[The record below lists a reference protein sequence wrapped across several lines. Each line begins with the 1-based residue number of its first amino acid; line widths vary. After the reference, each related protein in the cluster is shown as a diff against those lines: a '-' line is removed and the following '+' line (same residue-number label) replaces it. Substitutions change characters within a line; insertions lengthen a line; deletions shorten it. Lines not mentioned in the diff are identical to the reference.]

1 MLSHD
6 EATYFVIAREI
17 FQGKIYFVDL
27 IDTKPIGIFLILG
40 LIIKFISKSIFVIR
54 LITALT
60 IAFTAF
66 IVYKISFFNHGERKP
81 AIASGVILIFFL
93 SIFTYFGLFINPE
106 LFFLLFTSLGFYF
119 YISSERI
126 LSFFAC
132 GFMLGIGLM
141 IKYVVLFDLAAF
153 LLYFFVTRLLRSN
166 FQSIVRSVLCCF
178 AAFVGFLIPIGIIFS
193 YYYRIGHLNEFIFY
207 TFKVTSQ
214 YPVERTLIQ
223 ALIFVG
229 DFHLRFLPIIFFFY
243 FTLIKSVRKP
253 GEEKISK
260 RLIITWCLMIL
271 IVVLLPG
278 KSFFH
283 YFIQMM
289 LPVSIYSGN
298 FFSKKLVKPAWINKI
313 ISKPYG
319 PVILFAAIV
328 INVAVKKHDYYDKPD
343 KPLIIANYLKT
354 IMQSGDRLYTGNSYQ
369 MLYYLLDKEC
379 PVKYVHR
386 TLMCAE
392 HHQKLLHIDL
402 PKEMGNLMKQNIE
415 YIIMNGSFCYEPMNQ
430 YIKDNYIR
438 IRTFDGNIHVYKR
451 YAKEVLSLSV
461 SN

>member
-40 LIIKFISKSIFVIR
+40 VIIRFISKSIFVIR
-54 LITALT
+54 LITALN
-60 IAFTAF
+60 IALTAF
-66 IVYKISFFNHGERKP
+66 IVYKISLLNHGERKP

-93 SIFTYFGLFINPE
+93 SVFTYFGLFVNPE
-106 LFFLLFTSLGFYF
+106 LFFLLFTALGFYF
-119 YISSERI
+119 YIHSERI

-132 GFMLGIGLM
+132 GFMLGIGFM
-141 IKYVVLFDLAAF
+141 IKYVVLFDLGAF
-153 LLYFFVTRLLRSN
+153 LLYYFLMKSVKGDLRLIIRAVFRCL
-166 FQSIVRSVLCCF
+166 
-178 AAFVGFLIPIGIIFS
+178 AAVSGFLIPISITFL

-214 YPVERTLIQ
+214 YPVERTFIQ
-223 ALIFVG
+223 TLIFVG
-229 DFHLRFLPIIFFFY
+229 DFHLRFFPIIFFFY
-243 FTLIKSVRKP
+243 YTLIRSHRKP
-253 GEEKISK
+253 GGEMISK
-260 RLIITWCLMIL
+260 GLIITWCLMIL

-298 FFSKKLVKPAWINKI
+298 FFSEKLVKPAWINKI
-313 ISKPYG
+313 TGKPYG
-319 PVILFAAIV
+319 PVILFAVIV
-328 INVAVKKHDYYDKPD
+328 INVAVKKLDYYDKPD
-343 KPLIIANYLKT
+343 KPLIIADYLKMT
-354 IMQSGDRLYTGNSYQ
+354 MQPGDRLYTGNSYQ
-369 MLYYLLDKEC
+369 ILYYLLEKEC

-386 TLMCAE
+386 TLMCAG

-415 YIIMNGSFCYEPMNQ
+415 YIIMSGSFCYEPMNQ
-430 YIKDNYIR
+430 YIKDNYTKIR
-438 IRTFDGNIHVYKR
+438 SFDGNVQVYR
-451 YAKEVLSLSV
+451 RHLKEMSSV
-461 SN
+461 PDSN